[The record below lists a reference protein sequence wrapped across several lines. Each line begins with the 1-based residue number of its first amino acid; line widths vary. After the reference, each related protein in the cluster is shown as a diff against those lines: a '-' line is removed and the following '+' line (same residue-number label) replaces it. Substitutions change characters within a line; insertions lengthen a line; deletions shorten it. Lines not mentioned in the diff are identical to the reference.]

1 MKFRTLLVN
10 GLIVAATLF
19 LIGCTDFNTETA
31 SAFGNQGWFDT
42 TYTFDKA
49 IINTFDGTIYVDVD
63 KWNEYEGSDAIQI
76 LAEDG
81 TTYYTLLNNVILIA
95 D

>member
-19 LIGCTDFNTETA
+19 LFGCADLNTETA
-31 SAFGNQGWFDT
+31 SAFGNQGWWDT

-49 IINTFDGTIYVDVD
+49 IIDTFDINMFDASIAPSAAPAPTTITFFF
-63 KWNEYEGSDAIQI
+63 IFI
-76 LAEDG
+76 HPF
-81 TTYYTLLNNVILIA
+81 
-95 D
+95 